1 MDTEQVREQ
10 ELTWVQQTLNGEQAA
25 FTSLVDAYGG
35 PVYNLC
41 YRMLGNPV
49 EAEDAAQETFIR
61 AYTRLNTYDQDR
73 KFVNWILS
81 VASHYCIDQLRRR
94 RVTWLSIED
103 LPYPQLEDYN
113 DGPEE
118 ILMRT
123 EAGRDIQRQLCCLPP
138 DYRLVLVLRYWY
150 ELSYREISETTGD
163 TESAIKSRLHRARLM
178 LMQELQ
184 GGDAK

>member
-1 MDTEQVREQ
+1 MNDEQVREQ
-10 ELTWVQQTLNGEQAA
+10 ELAWIRGTLNGDQAA
-25 FTSLVDAYGG
+25 FTSLVDAYSG

-41 YRMLGNPV
+41 YRMLNNPI

-61 AYTRLNTYDQDR
+61 AYTRLNTYDQKR

-94 RVTWLSIED
+94 RASWIS
-103 LPYPQLEDYN
+103 LEDMPYVQMEDHK
-113 DGPEE
+113 DGPED

-123 EAGRDIQRQLCCLPP
+123 EAGRDVQRHLCVLPP

-150 ELSYREISETTGD
+150 QLSYKEISEATGD

-184 GGDAK
+184 GGDSK